1 MIMVTL
7 GEKDG
12 KIILVSKGAES
23 PGVIHYGSYL
33 TVEDKRN
40 DKRFILR
47 VEESYQTSSYD
58 VSPLLVDMDLEPLIQ
73 DQSVKNIVK
82 ASRIAEIPTREDG
95 MSSYIM
101 PLTEARQSNQ
111 SEIDYIYG
119 NERGIP
125 IFPATAFARTCQIL
139 KDENGRSIK
148 LRIPED
154 VYFYQILITGATGS
168 GKTVAMKY
176 LGQYF
181 AEDLQTEEGYQG
193 AVLAV
198 NVKEEDLLYMDKPTS
213 NYSQTDRK
221 EWDDLKVEP
230 HGMGSFRVY
239 YPGNKIPN
247 YSEKVDVSKCQ
258 SITLKARNLEPE
270 SLSGLIPNLTLRG
283 SDQLPNIFRYWQSR
297 LMKSGD
303 TMRDFISYFDDPA
316 KDRQFNVL
324 TTNGDAYTFQM
335 HPGTFNSIKTALTMA
350 SQYFDTPDA
359 IELDAEDI
367 LERRKMSVIDV
378 SSKRGLGFGS
388 VLLRDILDKI
398 YLAKSEKTSDV
409 PVLLI
414 IDEVHEFYGNARS
427 IEALDTL
434 DAIARKG
441 RSLGIGVIFA
451 SQNPE
456 DIPDGISKVV
466 NTQISFKGSI
476 GKTGIKSQFL
486 DPEGL
491 RAGYASVK
499 IHGMSDIKLI
509 KFPLTLG
516 GLYV

>member
-239 YPGNKIPN
+239 YP
-247 YSEKVDVSKCQ
+247 
-258 SITLKARNLEPE
+258 
-270 SLSGLIPNLTLRG
+270 
-283 SDQLPNIFRYWQSR
+283 
-297 LMKSGD
+297 
-303 TMRDFISYFDDPA
+303 
-316 KDRQFNVL
+316 
-324 TTNGDAYTFQM
+324 
-335 HPGTFNSIKTALTMA
+335 
-350 SQYFDTPDA
+350 
-359 IELDAEDI
+359 
-367 LERRKMSVIDV
+367 
-378 SSKRGLGFGS
+378 
-388 VLLRDILDKI
+388 
-398 YLAKSEKTSDV
+398 
-409 PVLLI
+409 
-414 IDEVHEFYGNARS
+414 
-427 IEALDTL
+427 
-434 DAIARKG
+434 
-441 RSLGIGVIFA
+441 
-451 SQNPE
+451 
-456 DIPDGISKVV
+456 
-466 NTQISFKGSI
+466 
-476 GKTGIKSQFL
+476 
-486 DPEGL
+486 
-491 RAGYASVK
+491 
-499 IHGMSDIKLI
+499 
-509 KFPLTLG
+509 
-516 GLYV
+516 